1 MMNIDKFKHQHVA
14 ILDGIGRLREAVRAG
29 IAENADDIATRIVK
43 ISGVIKLH
51 LAIEDTVLYP
61 AVADSA
67 DRKLA
72 RLGEAYQREMNGIAG
87 EYFAFASRWNLPA
100 RLKADPE
107 GFRADANRVLRVL
120 FDRMRREDTE
130 FYPAIDAAAGAI

>member
-1 MMNIDKFKHQHVA
+1 MNIEKFKHQHVA
-14 ILDGIGRLREAVRAG
+14 ILDGIAGLRQAVHAG
-29 IAENADDIATRIVK
+29 IVDNADDIATRIVK
-43 ISGVIKLH
+43 ISSVIKLH

-72 RLGEAYQREMNGIAG
+72 QLGEAYQREMNGIAG
-87 EYFAFASRWNLPA
+87 EYFAFVSRWNLPA

-130 FYPAIDAAAGAI
+130 FYPAIDAAAAVV

>member
-1 MMNIDKFKHQHVA
+1 MNIDKFKHQHVA
-14 ILDGIGRLREAVRAG
+14 ILDGIARLRQAVREG
-29 IAENADDIATRIVK
+29 IVSNAEDIAARIVR

-61 AVADSA
+61 AIADGA

-72 RLGEAYQREMNGIAG
+72 RMSEIYQREMNGIAG

-100 RLKADPE
+100 RVTADPE

-120 FDRMRREDTE
+120 FDRMKREDHE
-130 FYPAIDAAAGAI
+130 FYPAIDAADGAV

>member
-1 MMNIDKFKHQHVA
+1 MNIDKFKHQHVA
-14 ILDGIGRLREAVRAG
+14 ILDGIDRLRQAVRAG
-29 IAENADDIATRIVK
+29 IAANADDIATGIIK

-61 AVADSA
+61 AIADSA

-72 RLGEAYQREMNGIAG
+72 RLSEAYQREMNGIAG
-87 EYFAFASRWNLPA
+87 EYFAFASRWNLPD
-100 RLKADPE
+100 RLTADPE
-107 GFRADANRVLRVL
+107 AFRADANRVLRVL

-130 FYPAIDAAAGAI
+130 FYPAIDAAGAAV